1 MKLHRAPIIGGLPD
15 HAHFLER
22 LKAFKIAFVGHAK
35 KFARNAAARIAEQ
48 DFPNAARGFTHL
60 HGADLDD
67 LRLHA
72 DQLIRDQRLDMADR
86 AAVFVSARKILEQI
100 LHTMDRAAPEQVA
113 QLWANTLHKL
123 YVGIK
128 LKRHKGILRCHLRLE
143 SQSKRGRIKDMTSE
157 KYMKIRLGSLPPAQS
172 IPFDLYVSI
181 GGRYVHYLRAGDKLK
196 AAKIASF
203 EKKAPDSFYIAA
215 ANRAAYQKFVRD
227 GLMSEDLSTK
237 QKALILR
244 ESTMVLVEELFER
257 PDIETA
263 LSDARQV
270 IEDFVAFMD
279 SDASAMANLIGL
291 SSHDFYTYN
300 HSLDVS
306 IYSLGLGFAVGFKD
320 HALKELGLG
329 GLFHDIGK
337 RHIPLEIIC
346 KEGPLTESEWALMQK
361 HPQYGLIILNEHQ
374 TPDNIKACAF
384 EHHESMAGN
393 GYPQKLMARE
403 IHPMAKVVAVADT
416 YDALTTKRSYNAPM
430 KPTDAIELMAGKL
443 SGKYDP
449 EVIKALMAI
458 FHKLKNA
465 A

>member
-1 MKLHRAPIIGGLPD
+1 M
-15 HAHFLER
+15 
-22 LKAFKIAFVGHAK
+22 
-35 KFARNAAARIAEQ
+35 AEY
-48 DFPNAARGFTHL
+48 L
-60 HGADLDD
+60 Y
-67 LRLHA
+67 
-72 DQLIRDQRLDMADR
+72 MA
-86 AAVFVSARKILEQI
+86 I
-100 LHTMDRAAPEQVA
+100 
-113 QLWANTLHKL
+113 
-123 YVGIK
+123 
-128 LKRHKGILRCHLRLE
+128 
-143 SQSKRGRIKDMTSE
+143 E
-157 KYMKIRLGSLPPAQS
+157 KYMKIRLNSLPPAQP

-181 GGRYVHYLRAGDKLK
+181 GGRFVHYLRAGDKLK

-203 EKKAPDSFYIAA
+203 EKKAPESFYIVA

-227 GLMSEDLSTK
+227 GLLSEQLDTK

-270 IEDFVAFMD
+270 VEDFIDFMD

-306 IYSLGLGFAVGFKD
+306 IYSLGLGHAVGFKGKD
-320 HALKELGLG
+320 LHELGLG

-346 KEGPLTESEWALMQK
+346 KTSALTEEEWALMQK
-361 HPQYGLIILNEHQ
+361 HPQYGLVILDEHKSSG
-374 TPDNIKACAF
+374 NIKACAF

-393 GYPQKLMARE
+393 GYPQQLQAVE

-416 YDALTTKRSYNAPM
+416 YDALTTKRSYNDPM
-430 KPTDAIELMAGKL
+430 RPTEAIEFMAGKL
-443 SGKYDP
+443 KAKYDP
-449 EVIKALMAI
+449 EVMKALMAI
-458 FHKLKNA
+458 FHKLRSA